1 MASMP
6 STTYRLTACPEA
18 QSTKAA
24 GLYELHVLQQGMC
37 HFHQLHRT
45 LRDPRLAQTSTSDRT
60 GGESQQSRKLFP
72 QTRKALST
80 QLPLVGDS
88 LPGESH
94 GRPMNNL
101 WSGTMTSS
109 EDC

>member
-1 MASMP
+1 ML

-24 GLYELHVLQQGMC
+24 GLLLAARPATRHVP
-37 HFHQLHRT
+37 FYQLHRT
-45 LRDPRLAQTSTSDRT
+45 LRDPRLAQTSTLDRT
-60 GGESQQSRKLFP
+60 GGESQQSRKLLP
-72 QTRKALST
+72 QTRKAFST

-94 GRPMNNL
+94 GRPMSNL

-109 EDC
+109 KDC